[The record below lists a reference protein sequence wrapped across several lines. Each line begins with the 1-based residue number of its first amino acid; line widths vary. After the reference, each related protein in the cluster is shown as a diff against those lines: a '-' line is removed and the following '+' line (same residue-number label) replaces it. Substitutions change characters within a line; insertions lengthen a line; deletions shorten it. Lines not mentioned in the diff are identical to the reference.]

1 MLRNKQLKQTSNQ
14 LEESKRITEVIVHGM
29 QEKKAKDIVS
39 LDLRNISSSVS
50 DFFVVCHAD
59 SSTQVKAIADSV
71 EDEVMK
77 AFGEEPWHKEGFQNS
92 EWILLDF
99 VSVVVH
105 IFRTE
110 KREHYGVED
119 LWGDAEVVTYQSA

>member
-1 MLRNKQLKQTSNQ
+1 MLRNKQLKETSNPND
-14 LEESKRITEVIVHGM
+14 LSKRITDVVVHGM
-29 QEKKAKDIVS
+29 QEKKGKEIVS

-59 SSTQVKAIADSV
+59 SSNQVKAIADSV
-71 EDEVMK
+71 EDEIFK
-77 AFGEEPWHKEGFQNS
+77 AFGEDPWHKEGFQNS
-92 EWILLDF
+92 EWILLDY

-110 KREHYGVED
+110 KRDHYGFED
-119 LWGDAEVVTYQSA
+119 LWGDADVVSYDSE

>member
-1 MLRNKQLKQTSNQ
+1 M
-14 LEESKRITEVIVHGM
+14 
-29 QEKKAKDIVS
+29 
-39 LDLRNISSSVS
+39 
-50 DFFVVCHAD
+50 
-59 SSTQVKAIADSV
+59 
-71 EDEVMK
+71 MK

>member
-1 MLRNKQLKQTSNQ
+1 MLRNKQLKETNNPS
-14 LEESKRITEVIVHGM
+14 EYSKRITEVIVHGM
-29 QEKKAKDIVS
+29 QEKKGKDIIS

-50 DFFVVCHAD
+50 DFFVICHAD

-71 EDEVMK
+71 EDEMYK

-92 EWILLDF
+92 EWILLDY

-110 KREHYGVED
+110 KRDFYGVED
-119 LWGDAEVVTYQSA
+119 LWGDAELMRHES

>member
-1 MLRNKQLKQTSNQ
+1 MLRNKQLKETINNSD
-14 LEESKRITEVIVHGM
+14 ESKKIAEVIIHGI
-29 QEKKAKDIVS
+29 QEKKGKDIVS

-59 SSTQVKAIADSV
+59 SSTQVKAIADFV
-71 EDEVMK
+71 EDEMYK
-77 AFGEEPWHKEGFQNS
+77 AFNEEPWHKEGFQNS

-110 KREHYGVED
+110 KRDYYGVED
-119 LWGDAEVVTYQSA
+119 LWGDAELKRHES

>member
-1 MLRNKQLKQTSNQ
+1 MLRNKQLKETNNPS
-14 LEESKRITEVIVHGM
+14 EYSKRITEVIVHGM
-29 QEKKAKDIVS
+29 QEKKGKDIIS

-50 DFFVVCHAD
+50 DFFVICHAD

-71 EDEVMK
+71 EDEMYK

-110 KREHYGVED
+110 KRDHYGVED

>member
-119 LWGDAEVVTYQSA
+119 LWGDAEVVNYQSA

>member
-1 MLRNKQLKQTSNQ
+1 MLRNKQLKETINNSD
-14 LEESKRITEVIVHGM
+14 ESKKIAEVIIHGI
-29 QEKKAKDIVS
+29 QEKKGKDIVS

-50 DFFVVCHAD
+50 DFFIVCHAD

-71 EDEVMK
+71 EDEMYK
-77 AFGEEPWHKEGFQNS
+77 AFKEDPWHKEGFQNS
-92 EWILLDF
+92 EWLVLDY

-110 KREHYGVED
+110 KRDFYGVED
-119 LWGDAEVVTYQSA
+119 LWGDAEIVRHES

>member
-1 MLRNKQLKQTSNQ
+1 MLRNKQLEETTQHSD
-14 LEESKRITEVIVHGM
+14 ESKRITEVIVHGI
-29 QEKKAKDIVS
+29 QEKKGKDIVS

-50 DFFVVCHAD
+50 DYFVVCHAD

-71 EDEVMK
+71 EDEMYK
-77 AFGEEPWHKEGFQNS
+77 AFQEEPWHKEGFQNS

-105 IFRTE
+105 IFKTE
-110 KREHYGVED
+110 KREFYGVED
-119 LWGDAEVVTYQSA
+119 LWGDAEVRRYES

>member
-1 MLRNKQLKQTSNQ
+1 MLRNKQLKETNNPSDN
-14 LEESKRITEVIVHGM
+14 SKRITEVIVHGM
-29 QEKKAKDIVS
+29 QEKKGKDIIS

-50 DFFVVCHAD
+50 DYFVICHAD

-71 EDEVMK
+71 EDEMYK

-110 KREHYGVED
+110 KRDHYGVED

>member
-1 MLRNKQLKQTSNQ
+1 MLRNKQLKETINNSD
-14 LEESKRITEVIVHGM
+14 ESKKIAEVIIHGI
-29 QEKKAKDIVS
+29 QEKKGKDIVS

-59 SSTQVKAIADSV
+59 STTQVKAIADSV
-71 EDEVMK
+71 EDEMYK
-77 AFGEEPWHKEGFQNS
+77 AFKEEPWHKEGFQNS
-92 EWILLDF
+92 EWILLDY

-110 KREHYGVED
+110 KRDFYGVED
-119 LWGDAEVVTYQSA
+119 LWGDAELMRHES

>member
-1 MLRNKQLKQTSNQ
+1 MLRNKQLKETNNPSDY
-14 LEESKRITEVIVHGM
+14 SKRITEVIVHGM
-29 QEKKAKDIVS
+29 QEKKGKDIIS

-50 DFFVVCHAD
+50 DFFVICHAD

-71 EDEVMK
+71 EDEMYK

-110 KREHYGVED
+110 KRDHYGVED

>member
-14 LEESKRITEVIVHGM
+14 PEESKRITEVIVHGM

-71 EDEVMK
+71 EDEMMK

-119 LWGDAEVVTYQSA
+119 LWGDAEVVSYQSA

>member
-14 LEESKRITEVIVHGM
+14 PEESKHITEVIVHGM

-71 EDEVMK
+71 EDEMMK

-119 LWGDAEVVTYQSA
+119 LWGDADVVSYQSA

>member
-1 MLRNKQLKQTSNQ
+1 MLRNKQLIETNNPS
-14 LEESKRITEVIVHGM
+14 EDSKRITEVIVHGM
-29 QEKKAKDIVS
+29 QEKKGKDIIS

-71 EDEVMK
+71 EDEMFK

-99 VSVVVH
+99 VSVKKRSLRSRRSLGRCRSSFIPIGL
-105 IFRTE
+105 IF
-110 KREHYGVED
+110 
-119 LWGDAEVVTYQSA
+119 

>member
-1 MLRNKQLKQTSNQ
+1 MLRNKQLSETSNPS
-14 LEESKRITEVIVHGM
+14 EDSKRIAEVIVLGM
-29 QEKKAKDIVS
+29 QEKKGKDIVS
-39 LDLRNISSSVS
+39 LDLRNIRSSVS

-71 EDEVMK
+71 EDEMFK

-110 KREHYGVED
+110 KRDHYGVED
-119 LWGDAEVVTYQSA
+119 LWGDAEVISYQSA

>member
-1 MLRNKQLKQTSNQ
+1 MLRNKQLKETSN
-14 LEESKRITEVIVHGM
+14 LNPESKRIAEVIVHGM

-50 DFFVVCHAD
+50 DYFVVCHAD
-59 SSTQVKAIADSV
+59 STTQVKAIADSV
-71 EDEVMK
+71 EDEVYK
-77 AFGEEPWHKEGFQNS
+77 AFGEEAWHKEGLQNA

-119 LWGDAEVVTYQSA
+119 LWGDADVVSYESA

>member
-1 MLRNKQLKQTSNQ
+1 MLRNKQLKETSNQ
-14 LEESKRITEVIVHGM
+14 PEESKRITEVIVHGM

-71 EDEVMK
+71 EDEMMK
-77 AFGEEPWHKEGFQNS
+77 VFGEEPWHKEGFQNS

>member
-1 MLRNKQLKQTSNQ
+1 MLRNKQLKETSTQ
-14 LEESKRITEVIVHGM
+14 SEESKRITEVIVHGM
-29 QEKKAKDIVS
+29 QEKKGKDIIS

-50 DFFVVCHAD
+50 DYFVVCHAD

-71 EDEVMK
+71 EDEMFK

-110 KREHYGVED
+110 KREHYGVEE
-119 LWGDAEVVTYQSA
+119 LWGDAEVVSYQSA

>member
-71 EDEVMK
+71 EDEMMK
-77 AFGEEPWHKEGFQNS
+77 TFGEEPWHKEGFQNS

>member
-1 MLRNKQLKQTSNQ
+1 MLRNKQLKETSNPND
-14 LEESKRITEVIVHGM
+14 LSKRIAEVIVHGM
-29 QEKKAKDIVS
+29 QEKKGKEIVS

-59 SSTQVKAIADSV
+59 SSNQVKAIADSV
-71 EDEVMK
+71 EDEIFK
-77 AFGEEPWHKEGFQNS
+77 AFGEDPWHKEGFQNS
-92 EWILLDF
+92 EWILLDY

-110 KREHYGVED
+110 KRDHYGVED
-119 LWGDAEVVTYQSA
+119 LWGDAEVVSYESE

>member
-1 MLRNKQLKQTSNQ
+1 MLRNKQLKETINNSD
-14 LEESKRITEVIVHGM
+14 ESKKIAEVIIHGI
-29 QEKKAKDIVS
+29 QEKKGKDIVS

-71 EDEVMK
+71 EDEMYK
-77 AFGEEPWHKEGFQNS
+77 AFNEEPWHKEGFQNS

-110 KREHYGVED
+110 KRDYYGVED
-119 LWGDAEVVTYQSA
+119 LWGDAELKRHES

>member
-1 MLRNKQLKQTSNQ
+1 MLRNKQLKETNNPS
-14 LEESKRITEVIVHGM
+14 EYSKRITEVIVHGM
-29 QEKKAKDIVS
+29 QEKKGKDIIS

-50 DFFVVCHAD
+50 DFFVICHAD

-71 EDEVMK
+71 EDEMYK

-110 KREHYGVED
+110 KRDHYGVED
-119 LWGDAEVVTYQSA
+119 LWGDAEVVT

>member
-71 EDEVMK
+71 EDEMMK

-119 LWGDAEVVTYQSA
+119 LWGDAEVVNYQSA

>member
-1 MLRNKQLKQTSNQ
+1 MLRNKQLKETSN
-14 LEESKRITEVIVHGM
+14 LNPESKRIAEVIVHGM

-50 DFFVVCHAD
+50 DYFVVCHAD

-71 EDEVMK
+71 EDEVYK
-77 AFGEEPWHKEGFQNS
+77 AFGEEAWHKEGFQNA

-119 LWGDAEVVTYQSA
+119 LWGDADVVNYESA

>member
-1 MLRNKQLKQTSNQ
+1 MLRNKQLKQTSKQ
-14 LEESKRITEVIVHGM
+14 PEESKRITEVIVHGM

-71 EDEVMK
+71 EDEMMK

>member
-1 MLRNKQLKQTSNQ
+1 MLRNKQLKETINNSD
-14 LEESKRITEVIVHGM
+14 ESKKIAEVIIHGI
-29 QEKKAKDIVS
+29 QEKKGKDIVS

-59 SSTQVKAIADSV
+59 STTQVKAIADSV
-71 EDEVMK
+71 EDEMYK
-77 AFGEEPWHKEGFQNS
+77 AFNEEPWHKEGFQNS
-92 EWILLDF
+92 EWILLDY

-110 KREHYGVED
+110 KRDFYGVED
-119 LWGDAEVVTYQSA
+119 LWGDAELMRHES

>member
-1 MLRNKQLKQTSNQ
+1 MLRNKQLKETNNPS
-14 LEESKRITEVIVHGM
+14 EYSKRITEVIVNGM
-29 QEKKAKDIVS
+29 QEKKGKDIIS

-50 DFFVVCHAD
+50 DFFVICHAD

-71 EDEVMK
+71 EDEMYK

-110 KREHYGVED
+110 KRDHYGVED

>member
-71 EDEVMK
+71 KDEMMK

>member
-1 MLRNKQLKQTSNQ
+1 MLRNKQLKETSNK
-14 LEESKRITEVIVHGM
+14 LEESKRITEVIVLGM

-71 EDEVMK
+71 EDEMFK

-119 LWGDAEVVTYQSA
+119 LWGDAEVVNYQSA

>member
-1 MLRNKQLKQTSNQ
+1 MLRNKQLKETIINSD
-14 LEESKRITEVIVHGM
+14 ESKKIAEVIIHGI
-29 QEKKAKDIVS
+29 QEKKGKDIVS

-71 EDEVMK
+71 EDEMYK
-77 AFGEEPWHKEGFQNS
+77 AFKEEPWHKEGFQNS

-110 KREHYGVED
+110 KRDYYGVED
-119 LWGDAEVVTYQSA
+119 LWGDAELKRHES

>member
-1 MLRNKQLKQTSNQ
+1 MLRNKQLKETNSPS
-14 LEESKRITEVIVHGM
+14 EDSKRITEVIVHGI
-29 QEKKAKDIVS
+29 QEKKGKDIIS

-71 EDEVMK
+71 EDEMFK

-110 KREHYGVED
+110 KRDHYVVED
-119 LWGDAEVVTYQSA
+119 LWGDAEIVSYQSA

>member
-1 MLRNKQLKQTSNQ
+1 MLRNKQL
-14 LEESKRITEVIVHGM
+14 EETTQHSDELKSITEVIVHGI
-29 QEKKAKDIVS
+29 QEKKGKDIVS

-50 DFFVVCHAD
+50 DYFVVCHAD

-71 EDEVMK
+71 EDEMYK
-77 AFGEEPWHKEGFQNS
+77 SFQEEPWHKEGFQNS

-105 IFRTE
+105 IFKTE
-110 KREHYGVED
+110 KREFYGVE
-119 LWGDAEVVTYQSA
+119 LKV